1 MGVSSTGMAS
11 VLTGALVLGCSLLA
25 GAPAAAQSFAGMS
38 MLDLETQRDDFFY
51 AADGN
56 GDFALSTEEQLNA
69 LTSPDVVLFECW
81 DSDGDGLCA
90 YSEFLDSGLRL
101 FQSLDRDG
109 DGRLSLLEL
118 Q

>member
-1 MGVSSTGMAS
+1 MAS
-11 VLTGALVLGCSLLA
+11 VLGRALVLGCALLA

-38 MLDLETQRDDFFY
+38 MLDLETQRDDFFH

-69 LTSPDVVLFECW
+69 LTNPDAGLFECW
-81 DSDGDGLCA
+81 DSDGDGLCT
-90 YSEFLDSGLRL
+90 YSEFVESGQRL
-101 FQSLDRDG
+101 FQDLDRDG
-109 DGRLSLLEL
+109 DGRLSSWEL